1 MKTRQVIKI
10 GIDISMTVLL
20 FILMAFHYVGL
31 QWHEV
36 TGAVML
42 VLFILHHI
50 LNGNWYKTLGKGKYS
65 SSRILFTI
73 VDVVLLIDMF
83 LLMFS
88 GISMSRY
95 VFRFLDIPVSKA
107 WARGMHM
114 TASYAGFLLM
124 GFHIGLHYGMVVG
137 MIKKVRSF
145 AKLENTSLCKTTNRQ
160 GAVPAPK
167 KNAKSAF
174 FTLKKR
180 EVPHGLKKCKPGG
193 LPAYTWT
200 LRVLAFLIAGYG
212 VYALFTRKF
221 VDYIS
226 QRVMFAF
233 FDYEE
238 PVLSFV
244 LDYAAIM
251 GLMIFISYPLQ
262 RFLQWIRKTVPKKK
276 ENIN

>member
-1 MKTRQVIKI
+1 MKARQVIKI

-20 FILMAFHYVGL
+20 FVLMAFHYVGL

-36 TGAVML
+36 TGAAML

-50 LNGNWYKTLGKGKYS
+50 LNGNWYRALGKGKYS
-65 SSRILFTI
+65 SGRILLTI
-73 VDVVLLIDMF
+73 VDAILLIDMF

-95 VFRFLDIPVSKA
+95 VFRFLEIPVSKA

-137 MIKKVRSF
+137 MIKRICPN
-145 AKLENTSLCKTTNRQ
+145 A
-160 GAVPAPK
+160 K
-167 KNAKSAF
+167 KNAA
-174 FTLKKR
+174 R
-180 EVPHGLKKCKPGG
+180 
-193 LPAYTWT
+193 TWT
-200 LRVLAFLIAGYG
+200 LRVVAVLIAGYG

-238 PVLSFV
+238 PLIYFI

-251 GLMIFISYPLQ
+251 GLMIFISYYLQ
-262 RFLQWIRKTVPKKK
+262 RILQQKNKY
-276 ENIN
+276 

>member
-1 MKTRQVIKI
+1 MKTRQIVKI
-10 GIDISMTVLL
+10 GIDTCMTVLL
-20 FILMAFHYVGL
+20 FILMAFHYVGVK
-31 QWHEV
+31 WHEV
-36 TGAVML
+36 TGTAML

-50 LNGNWYKTLGKGKYS
+50 LNGNWYRALGKGKYS
-65 SSRILFTI
+65 SGRILLAV
-73 VDVVLLIDMF
+73 VDAALLVDMF

-95 VFRFLDIPVSKA
+95 VFHFLDIPVSKA

-124 GFHIGLHYGMVVG
+124 GFHIGLHYGMIVG
-137 MIKKVRSF
+137 MIKRICPD
-145 AKLENTSLCKTTNRQ
+145 AKKHVAC
-160 GAVPAPK
+160 
-167 KNAKSAF
+167 
-174 FTLKKR
+174 
-180 EVPHGLKKCKPGG
+180 
-193 LPAYTWT
+193 TWM
-200 LRVLAFLIAGYG
+200 LRVIAVLIAGYG

-244 LDYAAIM
+244 CDYVAIM
-251 GLMIFISYPLQ
+251 GLMIFVSYYLQ
-262 RFLQWIRKTVPKKK
+262 CFLQQKSKH
-276 ENIN
+276 

>member
-10 GIDISMTVLL
+10 GIDIGMAVLL
-20 FILMAFHYVGL
+20 FVLMAFHYVGL
-31 QWHEV
+31 KWHEV
-36 TGAVML
+36 TGAAML

-50 LNGNWYKTLGKGKYS
+50 LNGNWYRALGKGKYS
-65 SSRILFTI
+65 SVRILLTT
-73 VDVVLLIDMF
+73 VDMVLFIDMF

-137 MIKKVRSF
+137 MTKRICPAAKKK
-145 AKLENTSLCKTTNRQ
+145 AAC
-160 GAVPAPK
+160 
-167 KNAKSAF
+167 
-174 FTLKKR
+174 
-180 EVPHGLKKCKPGG
+180 
-193 LPAYTWT
+193 TWT
-200 LRVLAFLIAGYG
+200 LRVMAALIAGYG

-221 VDYIS
+221 IDYIS
-226 QRVMFAF
+226 QKVMFAF

-238 PVLSFV
+238 PVFSFV

-251 GLMIFISYPLQ
+251 GLMIFISYYLQ
-262 RFLQWIRKTVPKKK
+262 RFLQWKIKK
-276 ENIN
+276 